1 MTSRA
6 RARQSCYSKLF
17 RGREDVYGIRKRF
30 KSDEWGY
37 VPSTIRHWKAVLSA
51 DAALRKKVDQKTRKW
66 LPLTDEVLR
75 QHLEGKQAVFI
86 RCSWTK
92 PAVNWAYRRRLN
104 DDVRATG
111 AMSRFSSSA
120 LCRRVR
126 RDNSG
131 I

>member
-92 PAVNWAYRRRLN
+92 PAGFWFLAVDCDKKSWRE
-104 DDVRATG
+104 DATAFLETCRELG
-111 AMSRFSSSA
+111 VSA
-120 LCRRVR
+120 AVER
-126 RDNSG
+126 
-131 I
+131 